1 MNGRA
6 GGTQGGKLNETSAR
20 LFEPVSL
27 DDYMSE
33 DEIRR
38 LAEALCKVIEHGF
51 GQVTVEINNGH
62 VRSLIVT
69 ESHLLARMV

>member
-1 MNGRA
+1 MQSGKQSGNG
-6 GGTQGGKLNETSAR
+6 AR

-27 DDYMSE
+27 DDYMTE
-33 DEIRR
+33 DEQRR
-38 LAEALCKVIEHGF
+38 LAEALCKVIEHGY

-69 ESHLLARMV
+69 ESHLLPRV

>member
-1 MNGRA
+1 MNGRVE
-6 GGTQGGKLNETSAR
+6 GTQGGKSSETSAR
-20 LFEPVSL
+20 VFEPVSL

-33 DEIRR
+33 DEQRR
-38 LAEALCKVIEHGF
+38 LAEALCKVIEHGY